1 MGISWP
7 DEVDQVIG
15 GDLAAGVV
23 YATPAKGVVIAP
35 MAPLGLRDRERGTVT
50 VTTSLG
56 LWKKLD
62 RIRSNPSV
70 AIAFHA
76 RDHADTDR
84 PEFVLVQGNAT
95 FSPTPDRAWLESIGP
110 EWEHFL
116 GPIRTGLT
124 GKWMEVYYWQRVA
137 IEIDVSRVVV
147 WPDLGCHGEPVVH
160 GDPLPAAAP
169 SQSAPRN
176 GTGPRQKADRLA
188 KEIGNLPHSL
198 LGWIGGDGL
207 PMAVAVSVGAGAVG
221 PGGGRVGD
229 PRLRE
234 APGRPARRAH
244 RTRIHAEDDRPGAAH
259 LHGLARRRRRTGRL
273 RPSYARRL
281 QASRLQDPFHARG
294 RRRHPRRDPQG
305 SRTGPGA

>member
-7 DEVDQVIG
+7 DEVDQIIG

-23 YATPAKGVVIAP
+23 YATPANGVVIAP

-84 PEFVLVQGNAT
+84 SEFVLVQGTAT
-95 FSPTPDRAWLESIGP
+95 FSPIPDRDWLESIAP

-116 GPIRTGLT
+116 GPIRKGLA
-124 GKWMEVYYWQRVA
+124 GKWMEVYYWQRIA

-188 KEIGNLPHSL
+188 KEIGSLPHSL

-221 PGGGRVGD
+221 PEGVELAI
-229 PRLRE
+229 PE
-234 APGRPARRAH
+234 SVRPEGARRAGLTAH
-244 RTRIHAEDDRPGAAH
+244 EFMPRMIGQEQHIYTGWLDVADGRAVYAPHTRAGYKLPASKTLFTLAAGGGTRAGIRKAREK
-259 LHGLARRRRRTGRL
+259 GLA
-273 RPSYARRL
+273 
-281 QASRLQDPFHARG
+281 
-294 RRRHPRRDPQG
+294 
-305 SRTGPGA
+305 